1 MALYEKIHKSLL
13 TKTKKYKFLNE
24 IIERNGIIELREP
37 NQEFLFCI
45 FRTIISQQ
53 ISNRAAEN
61 IWKKVNTFIKKN
73 NLNLEKLCRNR
84 LYIQKFQD
92 LGVSKNKIK
101 YFFDILNGN
110 NEKLKTEKYYKKLV
124 SDDFRKEFK
133 KFKGIGDWSCNMIE
147 IFHFNRLDIWPHNDL
162 IIDKVS
168 KKIQSLENVSI
179 SFKEEFTPYQTILA
193 LHLWKFSDS
202 D

>member
-1 MALYEKIHKSLL
+1 MAKEDK
-13 TKTKKYKFLNE
+13 NE
-24 IIERNGIIELREP
+24 EYY
-37 NQEFLFCI
+37 
-45 FRTIISQQ
+45 
-53 ISNRAAEN
+53 
-61 IWKKVNTFIKKN
+61 
-73 NLNLEKLCRNR
+73 LNL
-84 LYIQKFQD
+84 
-92 LGVSKNKIK
+92 GSKN
-101 YFFDILNGN
+101 
-110 NEKLKTEKYYKKLV
+110 
-124 SDDFRKEFK
+124 FREEFQY
-133 KFKGIGDWSCNMIE
+133 FKGIGKWSCNMIE